1 MKILYFGIYSKGV
14 EYPRNNN
21 IIRGLRFNGVD
32 VLEAHFKLASSFRQ
46 RFQLTQSIFAF
57 MSFCFKLALSYF
69 VLVWKY
75 IKTPAID
82 VVIVGHPGYFHIHL
96 ARFLARASRS
106 KPRVIYDVF
115 IPLYDAVVIDRK
127 LIKAGKII
135 SKMLHKFEALCCQ
148 CADICIIDTREHCA
162 YLIAEFQLSSDRVFP
177 IYVGPT
183 ITNKYASPI
192 SQTTNQFRVVYV
204 GTYIPLHGVDFIL
217 ECAKELQAEK
227 DISFHLIGS
236 GQMQAE
242 MKIRVNQWGLKNIT
256 FRDWVS
262 TDQLGDVI
270 RSYDLSLGVFG
281 VTPKTFR
288 VIPSKVYDICAA
300 GVPFITAD
308 TPAIREVFTHK
319 KNAYLVPP
327 GNPNALAEAILDLKN
342 DPELRLR
349 ISQSSFETGK
359 STFSL
364 KQIGNA
370 LLKIIHDHLS
380 KI

>member
-1 MKILYFGIYSKGV
+1 MRILYFGIYSKGI

-21 IIRGLRFNGVD
+21 IINGLRLNGID
-32 VLEAHFKLASSFRQ
+32 VIEAHFNLASSFQQ
-46 RFQLTQSIFAF
+46 RFQLTQSIYAF
-57 MSFCFKLALSYF
+57 LSFCLKLALSYF
-69 VLVWKY
+69 VLAWKY
-75 IKTPAID
+75 IKTQQVD
-82 VVIVGHPGYFHIHL
+82 VIIVGHPGYFHIHL
-96 ARFLARASRS
+96 ARLLRTLSLSR
-106 KPRVIYDVF
+106 PLLIYDVF

-127 LIKAGKII
+127 LIKQGTIT
-135 SKMLHKFEALCCQ
+135 SRMLHRFEALCCR
-148 CADICIIDTREHCA
+148 CADICIIDTKEHCA
-162 YLIAEFQLSSDRVFP
+162 YLADEFQLPSDRVYP
-177 IYVGPT
+177 IYLGPT
-183 ITNKYASPI
+183 INDVYASAI
-192 SQTTNQFRVVYV
+192 SQTINQFKIIYV
-204 GTYIPLHGVDFIL
+204 GTYIPLHGVDIIL
-217 ECAKELQAEK
+217 GSAKELQNEE

-236 GQMQAE
+236 GQMKGK
-242 MKIRVNQWGLKNIT
+242 MKTRADRWELKNVA
-256 FRDWVS
+256 FSDWVP
-262 TDQLGDVI
+262 TNRLGDVI
-270 RSYDLSLGVFG
+270 RSHDLSLGVFG

-370 LLKIIHDHLS
+370 LLKIIHEHLS
-380 KI
+380 KT

>member
-21 IIRGLRFNGVD
+21 IINGLRLNGADVIETHFN
-32 VLEAHFKLASSFRQ
+32 LASSFRQ
-46 RFQLTQSIFAF
+46 RFQLAQSIFAF

-75 IKTPAID
+75 IKTPGID

-127 LIKAGKII
+127 LIKAGTIT

-148 CADICIIDTREHCA
+148 CADICLIDTREHCA
-162 YLIAEFQLSSDRVFP
+162 YLVEEFKLPSERVFP

-192 SQTTNQFRVVYV
+192 SPTTDKFTVAYV
-204 GTYIPLHGVDFIL
+204 GTYIPLHGVDIIL
-217 ECAKELQAEK
+217 EAARELQAEE

-242 MKIRVNQWGLKNIT
+242 MKARVNRWGLKNVS
-256 FRDWVS
+256 FRDWVL

-327 GNPNALAEAILDLKN
+327 GNPHELTEAILTLKN

-370 LLKIIHDHLS
+370 LLKIIHEHLS
-380 KI
+380 KT